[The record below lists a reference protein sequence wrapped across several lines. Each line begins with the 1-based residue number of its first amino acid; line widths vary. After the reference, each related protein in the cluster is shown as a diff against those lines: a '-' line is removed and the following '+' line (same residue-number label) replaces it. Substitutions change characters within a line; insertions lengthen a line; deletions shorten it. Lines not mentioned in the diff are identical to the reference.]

1 MDLSWQEFNANM
13 RGSWNPEEPDRRAFH
28 SHPRD
33 YEPSFQESDGGPRTR
48 DAMNGRGL
56 LPIPNSFP
64 TNRSYPP
71 GFDNSRMSPPG
82 LDNGYRNAPGFDS
95 NRRRRSGFDDNH
107 RSRSGFENGHDFHV
121 QEDSE
126 GGPSELLA
134 NEKTKKR
141 KKLGA
146 EDAPPTQRS
155 SAATNNYERATKV
168 SQIVERPRLC
178 NSTAR
183 KVICNLT
190 HYSHVS
196 PMVSCTLK
204 NLLVL

>member
-141 KKLGA
+141 KKLLLITMSGL
-146 EDAPPTQRS
+146 PKS
-155 SAATNNYERATKV
+155 VTNCGKT
-168 SQIVERPRLC
+168 SIVQF
-178 NSTAR
+178 NSEKGDLQSDTL
-183 KVICNLT
+183 LT
-190 HYSHVS
+190 CLS
-196 PMVSCTLK
+196 
-204 NLLVL
+204 NG